1 MSFSTCR
8 VLAHA
13 VVPLVLAAPT
23 FAGDSCDPGR
33 PVEYLP
39 LPPITGEFGSAL
51 AVGPGLIAVGDP
63 KVRPHATDQGWG
75 SVTLY
80 RRGLSGWSIESVVV
94 PQAGRCGVGGSV
106 SLSGDWLFASTC
118 GNAGTYRYT
127 AASAGSPWVPA
138 NFRSNPWPWR
148 LISANHDQVMILET
162 GLLVLLERDP
172 ADPMHWTSI
181 PTNANVEG
189 VPTVFSGNLLAC
201 IRDYD
206 VRLYRR
212 QAPEWADDG
221 EIAFP
226 TENEP
231 AMGRRPRVA
240 TDGTRIAI
248 GYASGGVLREVP
260 GWVDVYRKDSI
271 ETGWVLETRIRP
283 PQDVPFSSSGFGF
296 SVALAGDRLV
306 VGSPDD
312 NLNGGGTG
320 AVFCYRFSDGL
331 WRPTAS
337 YHGHADE
344 VDGQL
349 GYCVAIQGDDA
360 VATGS
365 GYRLTLNPVVIPFCA
380 DPEMNKVCTPGIV
393 GLLNFVQMFLT
404 GDPAADY
411 NTDGTL
417 SPDDLFRFLA
427 DWFAGCPH

>member
-8 VLAHA
+8 VLAHV

-23 FAGDSCDPGR
+23 FAGDPCDPDR
-33 PVEYLP
+33 QVEYLP
-39 LPPITGEFGSAL
+39 LPPITGEFGNAL
-51 AVGPGLIAVGDP
+51 AVGPDLIAVGDP
-63 KVRPHATDQGWG
+63 KAPPTGSVRGEG
-75 SVTLY
+75 SVTIY
-80 RRGLSGWSIESVVV
+80 RRGLSGWSCETVIS
-94 PQAGRCGVGGSV
+94 PSSGRCEFGQTV
-106 SLSGDWLFASTC
+106 SLSGDWLFVGTC
-118 GNAGTYRYT
+118 GGFVTYRYA
-127 AASAGSPWVPA
+127 AASTGSPWIPA
-138 NFRSNPWPWR
+138 DFRSSQESWR
-148 LISANHDQVMILET
+148 LISANQDQVLITEA
-162 GLLVLLERDP
+162 GRWVLLERNPVDLTQ
-172 ADPMHWTSI
+172 WTSVSLS
-181 PTNANVEG
+181 TH
-189 VPTVFSGNLLAC
+189 TVGYAKAFAGNLLMC
-201 IRDYD
+201 TQDYS
-206 VRLYRR
+206 VRLFRR
-212 QAPEWADDG
+212 DGQEWLSDG

-226 TENEP
+226 TESGP
-231 AMGRRPRVA
+231 PMGRWPRVA

-248 GYASGGVLREVP
+248 GYATRLPYAVF
-260 GWVDVYRKDSI
+260 GWVDVYRKDSM
-271 ETGWVLETRIRP
+271 ETGWVLETRIHP
-283 PQDVPFSSSGFGF
+283 PQDALFAASGFGF

-331 WRPTAS
+331 WRPTSS

-360 VATGS
+360 IATGS
-365 GYRLTLNPVVIPFCA
+365 GYRVTINPVVIPFCA
-380 DPEMNKVCTPGIV
+380 DPEVNKVCTPGIV